1 MGTAMLESFIITL
14 REGVEAALVV
24 CLALAY
30 LRKTE
35 RADLR
40 KTVWLG
46 VGLAALLSVA
56 AGVWVNVKHVETEG
70 RVEGILLLVSS
81 VMVAWLVFWM
91 WRHGKKL
98 KQQTEEKLGKVA
110 AGSKL
115 GVFLFAFLMVFREGA
130 ELVLMLLPAGLTSE
144 GVLGGAGAVA
154 GLALAVAL
162 GVAFYRGTLRVDL
175 RKFFSVTSV
184 ILLVFAFQLLAAGI
198 HEFAEAG
205 DLPSGE
211 TYMRVVGPLMKHSAL
226 FVIAVL
232 VLPFVLMIRRAVAA
246 PVASGNPAEERKERA
261 QSRGERFAKGA
272 FAVIGILVIV
282 TLGVAWAQETGG
294 MVLSEPEIVFA
305 GAPELAVP
313 VENVS
318 DGKLH
323 RFAVTSGG
331 KLLRFL
337 VLKKRDKD
345 EYAAA
350 MDACT
355 ICNDKGY
362 VQMGD
367 RVLCLNCSAE
377 INGATIGEAG
387 GCNPIP
393 ITPAPERRGGS
404 LVFKLDSLNAHA
416 PFFKSGVR
424 FEKTC
429 PVCRMTFDL
438 EDAGGKVDGKW
449 HCKMPECGKKL
460 RGN

>member
-1 MGTAMLESFIITL
+1 MIESFVITL
-14 REGVEAALVV
+14 REGVEAALVI

-30 LRKTE
+30 LRKID
-35 RADLR
+35 RPDLR
-40 KTVWLG
+40 KTLWLG
-46 VGLAALLSVA
+46 AGLAVVVSIA
-56 AGVWVNVKHVETEG
+56 AGVAIHVSGFDPEG
-70 RVEGILLLVSS
+70 RAEGIVLLVSCGL
-81 VMVAWLVFWM
+81 VTWLVFWM
-91 WRHGKKL
+91 WRHGKKV
-98 KQQTEEKLGKVA
+98 KQETEETLGKLA

-130 ELVLMLLPAGLTSE
+130 EVVLMLLPAGLTSE
-144 GVLGGAGAVA
+144 GVLGGAGAAA
-154 GLALAVAL
+154 GLALAAAL

-184 ILLVFAFQLLAAGI
+184 ILLVFAFQLLASGI
-198 HEFAEAG
+198 HEFAESG

-232 VLPFVLMIRRAVAA
+232 VLPFILMIRRAVAA
-246 PVASGNPAEERKERA
+246 PASAPVAANPAEERKERA
-261 QSRGERFAKGA
+261 QSRGERVAKGA
-272 FAVIGILVIV
+272 FAAIGILVIV

-294 MVLSEPEIVFA
+294 MVLTDPEIVFA
-305 GAPELAVP
+305 EAPELSVP
-313 VENVS
+313 VDRLS

-323 RFAVTSGG
+323 RFAVKSGG

-393 ITPAPERRGGS
+393 ITPAPERRGGA
-404 LVFKLDSLNAHA
+404 LVFKLDSLNVHA
-416 PFFKSGVR
+416 PFFKTGVR
-424 FEKTC
+424 FEKKC
-429 PVCRMTFDL
+429 PACQMTFDL
-438 EDAGGKVDGKW
+438 EDAGGQVDGKW
-449 HCKMPECGKKL
+449 YCKMAECGKKL
-460 RGN
+460 QGK